1 MGTARKEKSGESK
14 GYQAHGMSWSLALA
28 SANFVMVWSINRG
41 IFLKS
46 WRMGNHVRLGQKR
59 SGSEQASRMVLN
71 SKTESFYD
79 TTRIGFSFLPSY
91 RACVTDSC
99 QSWVAMQGHKH

>member
-28 SANFVMVWSINRG
+28 SANFVVVWSINRG

-46 WRMGNHVRLGQKR
+46 WSMGSHFGWIRNEAGVSKR
-59 SGSEQASRMVLN
+59 AEW
-71 SKTESFYD
+71 F
-79 TTRIGFSFLPSY
+79 
-91 RACVTDSC
+91 
-99 QSWVAMQGHKH
+99 